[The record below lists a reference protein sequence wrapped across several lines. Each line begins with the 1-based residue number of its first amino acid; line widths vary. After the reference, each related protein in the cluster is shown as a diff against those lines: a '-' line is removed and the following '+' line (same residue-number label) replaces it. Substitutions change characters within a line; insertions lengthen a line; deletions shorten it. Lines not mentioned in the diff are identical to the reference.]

1 MGKKYFSEDAAVLAS
16 VLDFLDE
23 NKLVKCSQ
31 RFRVIRYLLD
41 NADENGIIRT
51 TYKRTATELGKHSA
65 TIELNSV
72 GNTFRLLINA
82 GLIAM
87 NRTNHGTRQPT
98 EYEIQ
103 KDVLHEIISRYKSQ
117 TVEKENE

>member
-1 MGKKYFSEDAAVLAS
+1 MRKKYFCEDAAVLAS
-16 VLDFLDE
+16 VLDFIDE
-23 NKLVKCSQ
+23 NRIVKCSQ

-51 TYKRTATELGKHSA
+51 TYKKTAADLGRQSA
-65 TIELNSV
+65 TIEINSV
-72 GNTFRLLINA
+72 GSTFRLLIDA

-103 KDVLHEIISRYKSQ
+103 KDVLHEITSRYKSQ